1 MTKKISLIKILMFFV
16 CTAFILSGCRQE
28 LLKDDEEKFNPNSSR
43 FQVMKLADIPNVAK
57 YIKSKTGR
65 SDLKLPIVNSQFA
78 LSKGNI
84 DFANLESSTI
94 IKKTDGD
101 NVYYVFSIENAGDEK
116 TIYTY
121 EVKEVREEII
131 KSEFIEYASD
141 VPYGDRPFEV
151 LNGFT
156 GKVISYDLEGN
167 QISVNSF
174 LDGDS
179 GCPPNGGSTGGSSG
193 GTTTPGNG
201 GPTFPGG
208 GWVGGGFGGSGGSGG
223 SSGNPTDDC
232 GEWVFSH
239 HTYDS
244 STNVTG
250 YIYTNDC
257 GETRWEEVEYVL
269 TPNANKTALTA
280 DCNDGSGIIVLPI
293 KNGTPCD
300 RINAI
305 TSNQM
310 FQDNI
315 TALAGMTNY
324 SSERGYRMDY
334 ASSTSSNPGGINNQ
348 FLQNKPGTNQIEFKY
363 FLPSTFAIIHTH
375 YDSLNDPI
383 FSPGDIIQFNAWLV
397 AAKNWNANPA
407 NNPKIDLKNLSY
419 TLVTSWGTY
428 TLTFDGTD
436 VVPFSGYN
444 IDNLNTEYI
453 NNVILP
459 VMTVA
464 NVSGDVSFNMDKLE
478 EGFLR
483 FAAANLNMP
492 GMKLFK
498 LGSDGN
504 TEIFLNNNIRVTN
517 KCN

>member
-1 MTKKISLIKILMFFV
+1 MTKKINLIKILMFFV

-28 LLKDDEEKFNPNSSR
+28 LLKDDEEKFNSNASR
-43 FQVMKLADIPNVAK
+43 FQIMKLSEIPHVTK

-65 SDLKLPIVNSQFA
+65 NDLKLPIANQKLA
-78 LSKGNI
+78 LSKGSI
-84 DFANLESSTI
+84 DFANLESSMV

-131 KSEFIEYASD
+131 KSEIIEYASD
-141 VPYGDRPFEV
+141 IPYGDRPFDV

-156 GKVISYDLEGN
+156 GKITSYDLEGSV
-167 QISVNSF
+167 ISVNSF

-179 GCPPNGGSTGGSSG
+179 GCPPSGGSTGGSTG
-193 GTTTPGNG
+193 GTTIPGSG
-201 GPTFPGG
+201 FPTFPGG

-223 SSGNPTDDC
+223 SSENPTDDC

-244 STNVTG
+244 NTNVTG

-257 GETRWEEVEYVL
+257 GETKWEEVEYVL

-280 DCNDGSGIIVLPI
+280 DCNDGSGIILFPI
-293 KNGTPCD
+293 KGTPCD
-300 RINAI
+300 RIKAT
-305 TSNQM
+305 TSNQI
-310 FQDNI
+310 FKDNI
-315 TALAGMTNY
+315 TALEGMTNY

-397 AAKNWNANPA
+397 AAKAWNDNPA
-407 NNPKIDLKNLSY
+407 NLPKIDLRNLTY

-444 IDNLNTEYI
+444 IDTLNNIYI
-453 NNVILP
+453 EKITKA
-459 VMTVA
+459 MTVG
-464 NVSGDVSFNMDKLE
+464 NVSGDVSFDMDKLE
-478 EGFLR
+478 EEFLK
-483 FAAANLNMP
+483 FAKANLNMP

-504 TEIFLNNNIRVTN
+504 TEIFLNNNNKRETN
-517 KCN
+517 KCY